1 MNDFEKLQIEAEA
14 SALKERFQGV
24 NRSKFAREYD
34 VPGGQAMVYQHI
46 NAIKP
51 ISLEAG
57 LAYARGFKVPLSEI
71 SERLAKSAKK
81 AVTFLDLPNSKTNFD
96 ENVSSSSVG
105 RGKIPLI
112 DYVRAG
118 ELAEIANPFPIGGA
132 YDWLL
137 TDLDLSDR
145 AFALE
150 IEGNSME
157 PEFKAGDRVI
167 VDPSI
172 SPSPGDFVVAK
183 NHDEKATF
191 KKYRL
196 RGIDET
202 GKEVFELIPLNSD
215 YPTLRSDEMPLRII
229 GTMMEHRKYRRR

>member
-1 MNDFEKLQIEAEA
+1 MNNFEKLQIEAEA
-14 SALKERFQGV
+14 SALKKRFQGV
-24 NRSKFAREYD
+24 NRSKFARD
-34 VPGGQAMVYQHI
+34 FSVPGGQAMIYQHI

-57 LAYARGFKVPLSEI
+57 LAYAKGFKVPLSEI
-71 SERLAKSAKK
+71 SERLAKSAQK
-81 AVTFLDLPNSKTNFD
+81 AAIFLDHPDSKIKFE
-96 ENVSSSSVG
+96 ENISPSIVG
-105 RGKIPLI
+105 GGKIPLI

-118 ELAEIANPFPIGGA
+118 ELAEIANPFPIGEA
-132 YDWLL
+132 YEWLL

-157 PEFKAGDRVI
+157 PEFKAGDKVI
-167 VDPSI
+167 IDPSV
-172 SPSPGDFVVAK
+172 SPHPGDFVVAK

-196 RGIDET
+196 RGIDEN
-202 GKEVFELIPLNSD
+202 GKEIFELIPLNSD
-215 YPTLRSDEMPLRII
+215 YPTMRSDEMPLRIV
-229 GTMMEHRKYRRR
+229 GTMMEHRRYRKY

>member
-1 MNDFEKLQIEAEA
+1 MENRDIRKQNLKYAVQFFGGVGTLAEKADCSKKYLEQILQGFQSGKDKNPRKLGDNIASKIAKALGKEPYWIDQPHPDLWEKSGIET
-14 SALKERFQGV
+14 
-24 NRSKFAREYD
+24 
-34 VPGGQAMVYQHI
+34 
-46 NAIKP
+46 
-51 ISLEAG
+51 LESQV
-57 LAYARGFKVPLSEI
+57 K
-71 SERLAKSAKK
+71 
-81 AVTFLDLPNSKTNFD
+81 FD
-96 ENVSSSSVG
+96 ENVSVSDVG
-105 RGKIPLI
+105 VKKIPLI

-118 ELAEIANPFPIGGA
+118 TLVEVANPFPVGGA

-137 TDLDLSDR
+137 TDLDLSER

-167 VDPSI
+167 IDPSV
-172 SPSPGDFVVAK
+172 SPHPGDFVVAK

-215 YPTLRSDEMPLRII
+215 YPTLRSDEIPLRII

>member
-24 NRSKFAREYD
+24 NRSKFAREFN

-57 LAYARGFKVPLSEI
+57 LAYAKGFKVPLSKI
-71 SERLAKSAKK
+71 SERLAKSAQK
-81 AVTFLDLPNSKTNFD
+81 AATFLEQPTQTNFD
-96 ENVSSSSVG
+96 ENVSASDVG
-105 RGKIPLI
+105 IRKIPLI

-118 ELAEIANPFPIGGA
+118 ELAEVANPFPIGEA

-167 VDPSI
+167 IDPSV
-172 SPSPGDFVVAK
+172 SPHPGDFVVAK

-215 YPTLRSDEMPLRII
+215 YPTLRSDEIPLRII